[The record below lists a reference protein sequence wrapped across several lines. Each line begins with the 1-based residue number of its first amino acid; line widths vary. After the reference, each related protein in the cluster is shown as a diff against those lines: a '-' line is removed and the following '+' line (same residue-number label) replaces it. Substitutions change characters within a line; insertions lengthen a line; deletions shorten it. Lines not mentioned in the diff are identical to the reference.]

1 MRIEYR
7 VIVTWGTNPGATFST
22 SESRKDAEK
31 LRALAIRKKYYDA
44 RIERVEVEEDPK
56 ADQRPAEEKDG
67 RGKGRPRP
75 PHWRRGKVRDMRP
88 RSEKAMA

>member
-44 RIERVEVEEDPK
+44 RIERVEVVI
-56 ADQRPAEEKDG
+56 G
-67 RGKGRPRP
+67 RFITSHREALHNQPIGFMFGNVT
-75 PHWRRGKVRDMRP
+75 GV
-88 RSEKAMA
+88 